1 MRFLQLSLAFVM
13 LIMCFMLFSTSA
25 YPRTPGD
32 LDRDIFNYV
41 HEDMNNKFLDKATPL
56 IQLMGDPKG
65 YLGVCVLLCAFG
77 NDKMYETGK
86 MASVGFVESGLLAF
100 ALKETIRRT
109 RPLNKKEE
117 DSFPSGHSTVSFTLA
132 TIASYQYP
140 KLKIPIY
147 LMAMGTGF
155 SRIYLGRHYP
165 SDVLAGAIIGV
176 LIGIQITHLK
186 EPILR
191 LSF

>member
-13 LIMCFMLFSTSA
+13 LITCFMLFSTSA
-25 YPRTPGD
+25 YSRTPED

-65 YLGVCVLLCAFG
+65 YLAVCVLLCAFG

-100 ALKETIRRT
+100 ALKETIRRA
-109 RPLNKKEE
+109 RPLNKNEE

-140 KLKIPIY
+140 KLRIPIY

>member
-13 LIMCFMLFSTSA
+13 LIMCFTLFSTSA

-41 HEDMNNKFLDKATPL
+41 HEDMNNKFLDKATPI

-86 MASVGFVESGLLAF
+86 MASAGFVESGLLAF
-100 ALKETIRRT
+100 ALKETIRRS
-109 RPLNKKEE
+109 RPLNKNEE
-117 DSFPSGHSTVSFTLA
+117 DSFPSGHSTFSFTLA
-132 TIASYQYP
+132 TIAGYQYP
-140 KLKIPIY
+140 KLRIPIY
-147 LMAMGTGF
+147 LTAMGTGF

-176 LIGIQITHLK
+176 LIGIQIIHFK
-186 EPILR
+186 GPILSM
-191 LSF
+191 SF

>member
-1 MRFLQLSLAFVM
+1 MRFLQLSLTFVM
-13 LIMCFMLFSTSA
+13 LIICFSFFSTSA

-41 HEDMNNKFLDKATPL
+41 HKDLNNKFLDKATPI

-86 MASVGFVESGLLAF
+86 MASAGFVESGLLAF
-100 ALKETIRRT
+100 ALKETIRRA
-109 RPLNKKEE
+109 RPLNKNAE

-132 TIASYQYP
+132 TIVSHQYP
-140 KLKIPIY
+140 RLRVPIY
-147 LMAMGTGF
+147 LMAIGTGF
-155 SRIYLGRHYP
+155 SRIYLGKHYP
-165 SDVLAGAIIGV
+165 SDVLAGAVLGTLVGVQII
-176 LIGIQITHLK
+176 HLK
-186 EPILR
+186 GPILSM
-191 LSF
+191 SF